1 MTREEAI
8 KKLERL
14 KNEFL
19 EEYIDYDDTASA
31 YNLAIEALSQ
41 PVIGNC
47 ENCKWCKELVGDKY
61 VCNYQNSLVLGSYV
75 EPDFYCKYWAES
87 EERNDNNIQ

>member
-1 MTREEAI
+1 MTRKEAI

-31 YNLAIEALSQ
+31 YNLAIEAL
-41 PVIGNC
+41 
-47 ENCKWCKELVGDKY
+47 KEPEQKKGRWIVTGTFDDFLKCSCCGYKKPWNEDTFNFCPYCGVPMVEAKMEVDK
-61 VCNYQNSLVLGSYV
+61 
-75 EPDFYCKYWAES
+75 
-87 EERNDNNIQ
+87 